1 MSKATLAFGSSQF
14 QNTFS
19 DIFHDSRS
27 DQSNSYKTNE
37 VFPTSESSNSVISEL
52 AKFVAEMIE
61 INNSIDTTT
70 KKDPMNSKAKLNDSA
85 VGLNPHDADNNKNR
99 IKKVLT
105 TEDISLNPAGMFILT
120 ALISCCEQH
129 EDSIGHKNPDFDKDL
144 STTVN
149 SAKNQTFAQRFFN
162 PPTIQL
168 DMSPLSPIIIHKDW
182 ILDPQVSLSGAFAL
196 LEAQFTVYLKETHV
210 KRILCYFPYFY
221 SLLSPERKPDTDRQT
236 SDLFSLGEISIFHPY
251 SELQLPIHPHENNQ
265 LSQNMQPFSSRTI
278 SRIFAQIVQLTQNSK
293 IPVWMMN
300 LHGCGDLNDADFGL
314 GLVDVGGY
322 RSDLV
327 PWRIYV
333 DQSDVLPVNT
343 ISSTGY
349 SPGSSLR
356 GTEQGSKKNTDDAD
370 DEKQRIAAHKL
381 AIQTQF
387 RLIKGLSHVEQ
398 RMLLKDAYSLFAN
411 FSSSP
416 PNSKT
421 SGLGTPPLT
430 ASVHSKILSPV
441 KLTCIAQ
448 GVYNRG
454 AILQFKNHTIWDK
467 FHDVN
472 AQIIELL
479 WERVVIKLFAR
490 EYFFIH
496 FKKFGEDK
504 FSQLGKKETKDVF
517 KNEIS
522 EKRFQHGHD
531 LSVEIPAKPHEN
543 LSFHDFVPR
552 QVDEYESILEDPFAD
567 DF

>member
-1 MSKATLAFGSSQF
+1 M
-14 QNTFS
+14 
-19 DIFHDSRS
+19 
-27 DQSNSYKTNE
+27 
-37 VFPTSESSNSVISEL
+37 P
-52 AKFVAEMIE
+52 
-61 INNSIDTTT
+61 
-70 KKDPMNSKAKLNDSA
+70 
-85 VGLNPHDADNNKNR
+85 
-99 IKKVLT
+99 
-105 TEDISLNPAGMFILT
+105 
-120 ALISCCEQH
+120 
-129 EDSIGHKNPDFDKDL
+129 
-144 STTVN
+144 
-149 SAKNQTFAQRFFN
+149 
-162 PPTIQL
+162 
-168 DMSPLSPIIIHKDW
+168 PLSPIIIHKDW

-210 KRILCYFPYFY
+210 KRILGYFPYFY

-236 SDLFSLGEISIFHPY
+236 FDLFSLGEIDISHRY

-278 SRIFAQIVQLTQNSK
+278 SRIFAQIIQLTQNSK

-300 LHGCGDLNDADFGL
+300 LHGCGDLNNADFGL
-314 GLVDVGGY
+314 GLLDVRGY

-327 PWRIYV
+327 PWRIYI

-356 GTEQGSKKNTDDAD
+356 ETEQGSKKNTDDAD
-370 DEKQRIAAHKL
+370 YEKQQIAAQKL

-387 RLIKGLSHVEQ
+387 RLIKGLSHAEQ
-398 RMLLKDAYSLFAN
+398 RMLLKDAYSLFTN
-411 FSSSP
+411 FSSSSP
-416 PNSKT
+416 SSKT
-421 SGLGTPPLT
+421 SEFGTPALA

-441 KLTCIAQ
+441 KLTCISQ

-496 FKKFGEDK
+496 FKKFGEEK
-504 FSQLGKKETKDVF
+504 FSQLKKKETKDIF
-517 KNEIS
+517 KEEIS
-522 EKRFQHGHD
+522 EKKFQPSHG

-543 LSFHDFVPR
+543 LSFHDFVLR
-552 QVDEYESILEDPFAD
+552 QVDEYESILEDPFGD